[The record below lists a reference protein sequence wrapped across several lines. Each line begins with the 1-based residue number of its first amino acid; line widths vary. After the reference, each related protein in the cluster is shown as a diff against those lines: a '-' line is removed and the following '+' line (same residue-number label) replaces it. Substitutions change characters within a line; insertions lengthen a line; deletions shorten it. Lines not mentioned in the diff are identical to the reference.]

1 MKHTLTLAAWNFRLA
16 RRSLLALWGIF
27 AAQQLALV
35 VFRICWQGA
44 AGMGLASHYYV
55 TMQIFAYLGF
65 YLLTGLA
72 AGLAT
77 HNSRRARSGYTW
89 ATLPGTP
96 GQKFGA
102 KAITIA
108 AAEVV
113 FTAWQFVW
121 YIVEFYPVTALEV
134 HLGRKLYGAALPPAN
149 LYEQVVANNLFS
161 RLLPRRPLQLVI
173 LLGTLALSA
182 LLLAALDTVRGWRKL
197 PVFKP
202 ENLEHENMWIM
213 KEAQCLRD
221 SAFSFCKARSKGQHI
236 YEAGSIDTLVR
247 IVDNNGGFTI
257 IPELHLAFL
266 SEA

>member
-55 TMQIFAYLGF
+55 TMQILAYLGF

-96 GQKFGA
+96 GQKVGA
-102 KAITIA
+102 R
-108 AAEVV
+108 
-113 FTAWQFVW
+113 
-121 YIVEFYPVTALEV
+121 PSPS
-134 HLGRKLYGAALPPAN
+134 PPPR
-149 LYEQVVANNLFS
+149 S
-161 RLLPRRPLQLVI
+161 SLLPGSLFGTSLNFTPSPRWKSTWPASCTARPCRPL
-173 LLGTLALSA
+173 TCTS
-182 LLLAALDTVRGWRKL
+182 
-197 PVFKP
+197 
-202 ENLEHENMWIM
+202 
-213 KEAQCLRD
+213 
-221 SAFSFCKARSKGQHI
+221 RSSPTTCFP
-236 YEAGSIDTLVR
+236 ACCRAVPCSW
-247 IVDNNGGFTI
+247 
-257 IPELHLAFL
+257 
-266 SEA
+266 

>member
-16 RRSLLALWGIF
+16 RRYLLALWGIF

-55 TMQIFAYLGF
+55 TMQIFTYLGF
-65 YLLTGLA
+65 YLLTGLE

-77 HNSRRARSGYTW
+77 HSSRRARSGYTW

-113 FTAWQFVW
+113 FAAWQFVW

-134 HLGRKLYGAALPPAN
+134 HLARKLYGAALPPAN

-173 LLGTLALSA
+173 LLGILACPPCCWPRWTPCAAGASCPCSPSA
-182 LLLAALDTVRGWRKL
+182 GCAPG
-197 PVFKP
+197 
-202 ENLEHENMWIM
+202 
-213 KEAQCLRD
+213 
-221 SAFSFCKARSKGQHI
+221 SAS
-236 YEAGSIDTLVR
+236 TW
-247 IVDNNGGFTI
+247 
-257 IPELHLAFL
+257 
-266 SEA
+266 

>member
-16 RRSLLALWGIF
+16 RRYLLALWGIF

-55 TMQIFAYLGF
+55 TMQIFTDPGS

-77 HNSRRARSGYTW
+77 HSSRRARSGYTW
-89 ATLPGTP
+89 ATLPRTP

-121 YIVEFYPVTALEV
+121 RVARIFTPSPRWKFTWPASCTARLCPHRQPVRA
-134 HLGRKLYGAALPPAN
+134 GRRQQPVFPPAAAPP
-149 LYEQVVANNLFS
+149 LAAGDLAGHPGPVRPAAGRAGHRAWLAQAACVRRRSAVRLAV
-161 RLLPRRPLQLVI
+161 LLPGDR
-173 LLGTLALSA
+173 
-182 LLLAALDTVRGWRKL
+182 
-197 PVFKP
+197 
-202 ENLEHENMWIM
+202 
-213 KEAQCLRD
+213 
-221 SAFSFCKARSKGQHI
+221 
-236 YEAGSIDTLVR
+236 
-247 IVDNNGGFTI
+247 
-257 IPELHLAFL
+257 
-266 SEA
+266 

>member
-35 VFRICWQGA
+35 VVRICWQGA

-134 HLGRKLYGAALPPAN
+134 HLARKLYGAALPPAN
-149 LYEQVVANNLFS
+149 LYEQVVANNLLS
-161 RLLPRRPLQLVI
+161 R
-173 LLGTLALSA
+173 

-197 PVFKP
+197 PVFAVGG
-202 ENLEHENMWIM
+202 LCAW
-213 KEAQCLRD
+213 QCFYLVTVEQHPAWMFT
-221 SAFSFCKARSKGQHI
+221 SASRNVAMALAAVLAVLTVWWAVRSIRRG
-236 YEAGSIDTLVR
+236 ETC
-247 IVDNNGGFTI
+247 
-257 IPELHLAFL
+257 
-266 SEA
+266 

>member
-1 MKHTLTLAAWNFRLA
+1 MKHTLTLAAWNIRLA
-16 RRSLLALWGIF
+16 RRSLMLVWGVF

-113 FTAWQFVW
+113 FAAWQFVW

-134 HLGRKLYGAALPPAN
+134 HLARKLYGAALPPAN
-149 LYEQVVANNLFS
+149 LYEQIVVNNLFG
-161 RLLPRRPLQLVI
+161 RVLPRRPVQLAI
-173 LLGTLALSA
+173 LVGIFAVSA
-182 LLLAALDTVRGWRKL
+182 VLLAALDVQRGWRKL
-197 PVFKP
+197 PALAIGALVAGACLQTLQLEPHLTWLFATPGSTAYLVLSAALTVFSV
-202 ENLEHENMWIM
+202 WW
-213 KEAQCLRD
+213 ALR
-221 SAFSFCKARSKGQHI
+221 
-236 YEAGSIDTLVR
+236 SIR
-247 IVDNNGGFTI
+247 RG
-257 IPELHLAFL
+257 A
-266 SEA
+266 AC

>member
-35 VFRICWQGA
+35 LYCAGRQNTSGA
-44 AGMGLASHYYV
+44 GLASHYYV
-55 TMQIFAYLGF
+55 TMQIFAYCGF

-77 HNSRRARSGYTW
+77 HVSRRARSGYTW

-96 GQKFGA
+96 WQKFGA
-102 KAITIA
+102 KTITIA
-108 AAEVV
+108 AAELS

-134 HLGRKLYGAALPPAN
+134 HLARKNYGAALPPAS
-149 LYEQVVANNLFS
+149 LYEQVVANNLFA
-161 RLLPRRPLQLVI
+161 RILPRRPLQLVI

-197 PVFKP
+197 PVFAIGLLCAWVCFYFVTVEQHP
-202 ENLEHENMWIM
+202 DWLFV
-213 KEAQCLRD
+213 
-221 SAFSFCKARSKGQHI
+221 SASRNATMLLAAVLAVLTVWWAVRSIRRG
-236 YEAGSIDTLVR
+236 ETC
-247 IVDNNGGFTI
+247 
-257 IPELHLAFL
+257 
-266 SEA
+266 

>member
-1 MKHTLTLAAWNFRLA
+1 MYMKQTFTLAAWNFRLA

-35 VFRICWQGA
+35 IFRIGWQSA
-44 AGMGLASHYYV
+44 AGMGLASHYYA

-72 AGLAT
+72 AGAAT
-77 HNSRRARSGYTW
+77 HNSRRARSGCTW

-121 YIVEFYPVTALEV
+121 YIVEFFPVTALES
-134 HLGRKLYGAALPPAN
+134 HLARKTYGEALPPAN
-149 LYEQVVANNLFS
+149 LYEQILVNNLF
-161 RLLPRRPLQLVI
+161 RRVLPRRPVQLVI
-173 LLGTLALSA
+173 LVGILAVSA
-182 LLLAALDTVRGWRKL
+182 LLLAALDVQRGWRKL
-197 PVFKP
+197 PAFAIGVLVAGACMQTLQWERHLTWLFATPGSTAKFVVSVVLTVFSV
-202 ENLEHENMWIM
+202 WW
-213 KEAQCLRD
+213 ALR
-221 SAFSFCKARSKGQHI
+221 
-236 YEAGSIDTLVR
+236 SIR
-247 IVDNNGGFTI
+247 RG
-257 IPELHLAFL
+257 A
-266 SEA
+266 AC

>member
-44 AGMGLASHYYV
+44 
-55 TMQIFAYLGF
+55 
-65 YLLTGLA
+65 
-72 AGLAT
+72 
-77 HNSRRARSGYTW
+77 
-89 ATLPGTP
+89 TLPGTP

-113 FTAWQFVW
+113 FAAWQFVW

-134 HLGRKLYGAALPPAN
+134 HLARKLYGAALPPAN

-161 RLLPRRPLQLVI
+161 RLLPRRP
-173 LLGTLALSA
+173 
-182 LLLAALDTVRGWRKL
+182 
-197 PVFKP
+197 
-202 ENLEHENMWIM
+202 
-213 KEAQCLRD
+213 
-221 SAFSFCKARSKGQHI
+221 
-236 YEAGSIDTLVR
+236 
-247 IVDNNGGFTI
+247 
-257 IPELHLAFL
+257 
-266 SEA
+266 

>member
-77 HNSRRARSGYTW
+77 HNNRRARSGYTW
-89 ATLPGTP
+89 TTLPGTP

-108 AAEVV
+108 AAEVI

-134 HLGRKLYGAALPPAN
+134 HLARQAVRRGPAARQPVRADRRQQPVFPPA
-149 LYEQVVANNLFS
+149 AA
-161 RLLPRRPLQLVI
+161 PP
-173 LLGTLALSA
+173 
-182 LLLAALDTVRGWRKL
+182 LAAGDLAGHPGPVRPAAGRAGHRARL
-197 PVFKP
+197 
-202 ENLEHENMWIM
+202 
-213 KEAQCLRD
+213 AQAAPCSP
-221 SAFSFCKARSKGQHI
+221 SAGCAP
-236 YEAGSIDTLVR
+236 GSASTW
-247 IVDNNGGFTI
+247 
-257 IPELHLAFL
+257 
-266 SEA
+266 